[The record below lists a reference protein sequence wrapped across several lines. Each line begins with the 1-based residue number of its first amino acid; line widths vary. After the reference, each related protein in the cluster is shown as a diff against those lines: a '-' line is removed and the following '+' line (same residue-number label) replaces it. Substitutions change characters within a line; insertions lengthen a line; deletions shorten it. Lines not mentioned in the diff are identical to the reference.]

1 MEQVNLRSE
10 ARLNAGLEQLRRG
23 LGTVPAGDPFMAIFQ
38 SMMEQMTENG
48 GEGLLQDGDPE
59 QLEGAMAELL
69 AAMGTADGGDAEQQ
83 ARAMMSELAGMA
95 LIQPVMRPGQPGAVV
110 QAAGVSGVSDAAARR
125 EGAATQLFAESGAA
139 QTEQAAAG
147 DEQVRVLETS
157 YVEQPSG
164 RQTDSAAQDYQAEG
178 RFRSA
183 VQAAK
188 RQLEQPTAENSAAGR
203 QDLAA
208 TEGAKHTDFTE
219 TLRENRETG
228 EAPPLSRQLDEGLSR
243 EMALGRKEFSMKLKP
258 ESLGEIT
265 VKLTEAEGKTT
276 LSILTA
282 STGTAKAINHELAAL
297 REAMRPMGV
306 EVQQAVPKAAENA
319 GAQAQSQQFDMARQ
333 FAQQFGGQRQ
343 SFHGQNQNVF
353 YGEKAARDDPMQ
365 LFSAPALIRA
375 GLDTYI

>member
-10 ARLNAGLEQLRRG
+10 SRLNAGLEQLRRG
-23 LGTVPAGDPFMAIFQ
+23 LGTEPAGDPFMAIFQ

-69 AAMGTADGGDAEQQ
+69 AAMRATDGGDAEQQ

-95 LIQPVMRPGQPGAVV
+95 LIQPVMRPDQAGAVV

-125 EGAATQLFAESGAA
+125 EGAVTPPFAESGAA
-139 QTEQAAAG
+139 QTEQAAG
-147 DEQVRVLETS
+147 SEQVRVLETS
-157 YVEQPSG
+157 YVEQPAG
-164 RQTDSAAQDYQAEG
+164 RQADSAAQDYQAEG

-188 RQLEQPTAENSAAGR
+188 RQLEQPTAENGAAGR

-208 TEGAKHTDFTE
+208 TDGAKRTDFTE

-228 EAPPLSRQLDEGLSR
+228 EAPPLSQQLDEGLSR

-365 LFSAPALIRA
+365 LFAAPALIRA